1 MSGEA
6 VHENLQGLYTRS
18 ENKLNGRS
26 KYSKT
31 IQYSLYFIFFSA
43 YYQMTNGEGTRIALW
58 TNHLNHWIIGYERD
72 ALAGY
77 DSGFF
82 YTVPETEAQRDC
94 PHMDQMVW
102 KKWITNWRRWG
113 DVDPAFSVRCLGKVL
128 LADIDFSV
136 ENVGGN
142 LPLVI

>member
-1 MSGEA
+1 
-6 VHENLQGLYTRS
+6 
-18 ENKLNGRS
+18 
-26 KYSKT
+26 
-31 IQYSLYFIFFSA
+31 
-43 YYQMTNGEGTRIALW
+43 MTNGEGTRIALW

-82 YTVPETEAQRDC
+82 YTVPETEAQKDC

-113 DVDPAFSVRCLGKVL
+113 DVDPAFSVRCLDDKPATPPFCSILSASCDGPFFEIEINHDCRRSLKS
-128 LADIDFSV
+128 FM
-136 ENVGGN
+136 EFR
-142 LPLVI
+142 

>member
-1 MSGEA
+1 
-6 VHENLQGLYTRS
+6 
-18 ENKLNGRS
+18 
-26 KYSKT
+26 
-31 IQYSLYFIFFSA
+31 
-43 YYQMTNGEGTRIALW
+43 MTNGEGTRIALW

-82 YTVPETEAQRDC
+82 YTVPETEAQKDC

-142 LPLVI
+142 LPLVIQSTG

>member
-1 MSGEA
+1 
-6 VHENLQGLYTRS
+6 
-18 ENKLNGRS
+18 
-26 KYSKT
+26 
-31 IQYSLYFIFFSA
+31 
-43 YYQMTNGEGTRIALW
+43 MTNGEDTRVALW

-82 YTVPETEAQRDC
+82 YTVPETEAQKDC

-102 KKWITNWRRWG
+102 KKWITHWRRWG

-128 LADIDFSV
+128 VVDIDFFRRGKCESYSRAPDYRHSLTKFRR
-136 ENVGGN
+136 NVVYDAKTYVN
-142 LPLVI
+142 LLFCINLFYAKARQ

>member
-1 MSGEA
+1 
-6 VHENLQGLYTRS
+6 
-18 ENKLNGRS
+18 
-26 KYSKT
+26 
-31 IQYSLYFIFFSA
+31 
-43 YYQMTNGEGTRIALW
+43 MTNGEDTRVALW

-82 YTVPETEAQRDC
+82 YTVPETEAQKDC

-102 KKWITNWRRWG
+102 KKWITHWRRWG

-128 LADIDFSV
+128 VVDIDFFGV
-136 ENVGGN
+136 ENLGRIPEHRMNIGSR
-142 LPLVI
+142 